1 VALAI
6 VDFHFLV
13 VSDREFQKAGS
24 FQTFYSLYN
33 LAATIAAIAIQTF
46 LTGRL
51 IGRIQLK
58 NTFVILPVVVLG
70 SVMWMLVLPGIISV
84 ILGVILPRLV
94 RGTIDESSR
103 KSFQSLVPEE
113 RRGRVSMFM
122 DSYLFAFGAIAG
134 CLVIGAV
141 VLLEFSSAT
150 AAGIYLSVAAITA
163 AIAIGAIMRMRSVYD
178 TSLLNWRLKR
188 RRRASTVLDKLEF

>member
-1 VALAI
+1 
-6 VDFHFLV
+6 
-13 VSDREFQKAGS
+13 
-24 FQTFYSLYN
+24 
-33 LAATIAAIAIQTF
+33 
-46 LTGRL
+46 
-51 IGRIQLK
+51 
-58 NTFVILPVVVLG
+58 
-70 SVMWMLVLPGIISV
+70 
-84 ILGVILPRLV
+84 
-94 RGTIDESSR
+94 
-103 KSFQSLVPEE
+103 VPEE

-150 AAGIYLSVAAITA
+150 AAGVYLSVAAITA
-163 AIAIGAIMRMRSVYD
+163 AIAIWAIMRMRSVYD